1 MEKGSNLVRERAAR
15 AWERHLSWVPTLYLL
30 RGIPYVAILALV
42 PIVLNRMGVSNA
54 VNLFCC
60 SLALIPFILRP
71 LLGRFSRQLTDC
83 HHLILYAEVL
93 MGLIFLAMGIVL
105 RLKVWLPAFLLLFYA
120 EALAAAFHDVGIGR
134 YFMICSERRF
144 YQQVPATRAAATCAA
159 FALALGIPRD
169 GGRQPGGDPSPHTD
183 GVEHG
188 LRTAGGLYP
197 PAGGLSCRGPR
208 AARRALVRKRNDYK
222 ALLLED
228 LRKLT
233 DRRYFRFEMLFLLS
247 SSSPRASST
256 ASASCFLLTPG
267 AMAD

>member
-60 SLALIPFILRP
+60 SLGLIPFILRP

-105 RLKVWLPAFLLLFYA
+105 RLKVWLPAFLFLFYA

-134 YFMICSERRF
+134 YFMIVASTSRC
-144 YQQVPATRAAATCAA
+144 P
-159 FALALGIPRD
+159 P
-169 GGRQPGGDPSPHTD
+169 
-183 GVEHG
+183 HG
-188 LRTAGGLYP
+188 LPLPAP
-197 PAGGLSCRGPR
+197 PLPWRWAFPR
-208 AARRALVRKRNDYK
+208 WWEATWR
-222 ALLLED
+222 
-228 LRKLT
+228 
-233 DRRYFRFEMLFLLS
+233 
-247 SSSPRASST
+247 
-256 ASASCFLLTPG
+256 
-267 AMAD
+267 

>member
-1 MEKGSNLVRERAAR
+1 MMEKGSNLVRERAAR

-93 MGLIFLAMGIVL
+93 MGLIFLAMGVVL
-105 RLKVWLPAFLLLFYA
+105 RLKVWLPAFLFLFYA
-120 EALAAAFHDVGIGR
+120 EAFAAAFHDVGIGR

-159 FALALGIPRD
+159 FALALGIPAMV
-169 GGRQPGGDPSPHTD
+169 GGNLEVIHRRIPMAWSTVCELLGASSSCWRSIMPWS
-183 GVEHG
+183 
-188 LRTAGGLYP
+188 
-197 PAGGLSCRGPR
+197 SCR
-208 AARRALVRKRNDYK
+208 
-222 ALLLED
+222 
-228 LRKLT
+228 
-233 DRRYFRFEMLFLLS
+233 S
-247 SSSPRASST
+247 ASNWC
-256 ASASCFLLTPG
+256 ASAMTTRPCCWKTS
-267 AMAD
+267 AN